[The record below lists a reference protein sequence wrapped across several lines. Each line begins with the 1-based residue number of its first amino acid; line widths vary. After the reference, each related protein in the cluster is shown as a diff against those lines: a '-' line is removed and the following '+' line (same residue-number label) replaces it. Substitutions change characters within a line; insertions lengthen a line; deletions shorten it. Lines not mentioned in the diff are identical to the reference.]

1 MITQN
6 IKSVGIE
13 LEGGINSD
21 DLKKLKNFVKE
32 NNLSDYFGYG
42 YDYSVNVSDKDYYNI
57 EIRFWHYDLNI
68 FFKFIEYV
76 FNECRFKQ
84 NETCGNH
91 IHLKFVDNEK
101 ALSVFSYKKA
111 WEMFLDE
118 YKKYAYSFTD
128 EKMNKY
134 LKRLQNKY
142 CLAKYNTKIVIK
154 QLQSYEKNE
163 SRYRAINLNSYNLNK
178 TIEIRILPYFNSFD
192 EAKKSIEW
200 LIKTIDKIYN
210 IRKSLM
216 KKFSID
222 LNVESNSNNNFD
234 YTIKRDNIKDLNMKI
249 KIIKIGD

>member
-1 MITQN
+1 MITEN
-6 IKSVGIE
+6 IKSIGIE

-32 NNLSDYFGYG
+32 NSLNDYFSYG
-42 YDYSVNVSDKDYYNI
+42 YDYSVNVENKDYYNI

-84 NETCGNH
+84 NDSCGNH
-91 IHLKFVDNEK
+91 IHLKFIDNEK
-101 ALSVFSYKKA
+101 ALSVFSYRKSWK
-111 WEMFLDE
+111 MFLDE
-118 YKKYAYSFTD
+118 YKKYAFSFSD
-128 EKMNKY
+128 EKTMNKY
-134 LKRLQNKY
+134 LSRLQNRY
-142 CLAKYNTKIVIK
+142 CLAKYNTKIVIS
-154 QLQSYEKNE
+154 QIRSYEKNE

-178 TIEIRILPYFNSFD
+178 TIEIRILPYFSTFT

-216 KKFSID
+216 KKTSID
-222 LNVESNSNNNFD
+222 LSFESNSNFD

-249 KIIKIGD
+249 KIMKIE

>member
-1 MITQN
+1 MITEN
-6 IKSVGIE
+6 IKSIGIE

-32 NNLSDYFGYG
+32 NSLNDYFSYG
-42 YDYSVNVSDKDYYNI
+42 YDYSVNVENKDYYNI

-84 NETCGNH
+84 NDSCGNH
-91 IHLKFVDNEK
+91 IHLKFIDNEK
-101 ALSVFSYKKA
+101 ALSVFSYRKSWK
-111 WEMFLDE
+111 MFLDE
-118 YKKYAYSFTD
+118 YKKYAFSFSD
-128 EKMNKY
+128 EKTMNKY
-134 LKRLQNKY
+134 LSRLQNRY
-142 CLAKYNTKIVIK
+142 CLAKYNTKIVIS
-154 QLQSYEKNE
+154 QIRSYEKNE

-178 TIEIRILPYFNSFD
+178 TIEIRILPYFSTFT

-210 IRKSLM
+210 IRKSMM

-222 LNVESNSNNNFD
+222 LNVENNGNFY

-249 KIIKIGD
+249 KIMKIE